1 MSTNQTTLERQAGKG
16 TQTGFSLDDAFSD
29 GDDHDEALEFS
40 SAAIRKHLAEQ
51 QRWNPQ
57 ESHDEDQATESSE
70 MNEHDTSISTFYLD
84 GSTCDSKSDSASA
97 SHVSQPIELDLP
109 HDLSNIPLSED
120 PEHQE
125 QVNDHAGVSDEER
138 HVTEEPAYPVIRIDV
153 SKPASSRVTTENGD
167 IAAFSGE
174 NRQSFDIHGGDEPA
188 VSRPMSP
195 ASELPTIPPSSSL
208 PTAPVS
214 APSPHSHRSSR
225 SAGPTMF
232 QKVMSK
238 TRPHFL
244 PPKSQQEDRKHL
256 ADWEKMMKQS
266 RAAEENRRK
275 TLQERRLARELRIEK
290 SIHVWEKEILP
301 DWRVVYRDPGLRQL
315 WWNGIP
321 TKLRASMWERATGNA
336 LALSKDNYSSCLSRA
351 KRALSSGVFPSETL
365 QAIEEDISITLPT
378 LHVFHPET
386 GPLYQDLKD
395 MLCAW
400 VVSRADEGL
409 GYTRGSSRIAAMIL
423 VNMSAPQGFVVMRNL
438 LERHCMRSFY
448 GGTSTKEDVEAY
460 YRRIFDT
467 LLADSM
473 PKIYFNFKQHQISPA
488 VYLPDWLV
496 PLFLDH
502 LPFEACARI
511 WDVVLLEGDSFLFRA
526 ALATLAILEPRL
538 FFPDRQE
545 LLDLLKGENKAAI
558 EVARRDGV
566 ALDGAKYEIYGLD
579 EEALWE
585 RIDSME
591 DWWRETTWRRLT
603 QRELPDL

>member
-266 RAAEENRRK
+266 RAA
-275 TLQERRLARELRIEK
+275 
-290 SIHVWEKEILP
+290 
-301 DWRVVYRDPGLRQL
+301 
-315 WWNGIP
+315 
-321 TKLRASMWERATGNA
+321 GNMF
-336 LALSKDNYSSCLSRA
+336 L
-351 KRALSSGVFPSETL
+351 
-365 QAIEEDISITLPT
+365 
-378 LHVFHPET
+378 
-386 GPLYQDLKD
+386 
-395 MLCAW
+395 
-400 VVSRADEGL
+400 
-409 GYTRGSSRIAAMIL
+409 MI
-423 VNMSAPQGFVVMRNL
+423 G
-438 LERHCMRSFY
+438 
-448 GGTSTKEDVEAY
+448 
-460 YRRIFDT
+460 
-467 LLADSM
+467 
-473 PKIYFNFKQHQISPA
+473 
-488 VYLPDWLV
+488 
-496 PLFLDH
+496 
-502 LPFEACARI
+502 
-511 WDVVLLEGDSFLFRA
+511 VLLYSNQDSQRR
-526 ALATLAILEPRL
+526 TGERL
-538 FFPDRQE
+538 Y
-545 LLDLLKGENKAAI
+545 KNAG
-558 EVARRDGV
+558 
-566 ALDGAKYEIYGLD
+566 
-579 EEALWE
+579 
-585 RIDSME
+585 
-591 DWWRETTWRRLT
+591 
-603 QRELPDL
+603 